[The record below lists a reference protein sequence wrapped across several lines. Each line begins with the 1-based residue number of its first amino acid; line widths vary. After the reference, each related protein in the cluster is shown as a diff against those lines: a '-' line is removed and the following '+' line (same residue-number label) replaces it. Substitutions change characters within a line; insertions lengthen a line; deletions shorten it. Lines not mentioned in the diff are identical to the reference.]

1 MKRKDN
7 ILLADRWTFSNF
19 RKDIEFIYFNVGGKE
34 YKRIFNYNSRYPYYY
49 IFTFKNQKYRVQF

>member
-7 ILLADRWTFSNF
+7 ILLTSGWMFSNF
-19 RKDIEFIYFNVGGKE
+19 RKDLEFIYFTYEGKE
-34 YKRIFNYNSRYPYYY
+34 YKRVFNYNSRYPYNY